1 MNNLHYFASAGTGGD
16 SLLGP
21 LGIDWRLFVLQTVAF
36 AVLLLVLKKW
46 VYPPILV
53 MLDKRDESIK
63 EGLEAAE
70 QAKKAASESEKRTAA
85 MLKKAQQESR
95 TIVAMIEAAEMVAEA
110 EQKAKNQAD
119 SILESARNDVRAEVA
134 QAKKDLRDQMV
145 DLVVDTTRKVTLDT
159 VDPSKDTSLIK
170 KQLEEIK

>member
-1 MNNLHYFASAGTGGD
+1 MNNLHYFASAGAGSD

-46 VYPPILV
+46 VYPPILA

-70 QAKKAASESEKRTAA
+70 QAKKAHSCYAEKGPARIANYCCYC
-85 MLKKAQQESR
+85 QE
-95 TIVAMIEAAEMVAEA
+95 
-110 EQKAKNQAD
+110 
-119 SILESARNDVRAEVA
+119 
-134 QAKKDLRDQMV
+134 
-145 DLVVDTTRKVTLDT
+145 
-159 VDPSKDTSLIK
+159 
-170 KQLEEIK
+170 

>member
-46 VYPPILV
+46 VYPPILA

-95 TIVAMIEAAEMVAEA
+95 TIVATAKNEAAEMVAEA

-134 QAKKDLRDQMV
+134 QAK
-145 DLVVDTTRKVTLDT
+145 
-159 VDPSKDTSLIK
+159 
-170 KQLEEIK
+170 

>member
-1 MNNLHYFASAGTGGD
+1 MNNLHYFASAGAGSD

-36 AVLLLVLKKW
+36 AVLL
-46 VYPPILV
+46 LV

-95 TIVAMIEAAEMVAEA
+95 TIVATAKNEAAEMVAEA

-145 DLVVDTTRKVTLDT
+145 DLVVDTTRKVTLD
-159 VDPSKDTSLIK
+159 PSKDTSLIK

>member
-1 MNNLHYFASAGTGGD
+1 MNNLHYFASAGAGSD

-46 VYPPILV
+46 VYPPILA
-53 MLDKRDESIK
+53 MLDERDESIK

-95 TIVAMIEAAEMVAEA
+95 TIVATAKNEAAEMVAEA
-110 EQKAKNQAD
+110 EQK
-119 SILESARNDVRAEVA
+119 
-134 QAKKDLRDQMV
+134 DLRNQMV

>member
-1 MNNLHYFASAGTGGD
+1 MNNLHYFASAGAGSD

-46 VYPPILV
+46 VYPPILA
-53 MLDKRDESIK
+53 MLDERDESIK

-70 QAKKAASESEKRTAA
+70 QATA
-85 MLKKAQQESR
+85 KN
-95 TIVAMIEAAEMVAEA
+95 EAAEMVAEA

-134 QAKKDLRDQMV
+134 QAKKDLRNQMV

>member
-1 MNNLHYFASAGTGGD
+1 MNNLHYFASAGAGSD

-46 VYPPILV
+46 VYPPILA

-85 MLKKAQQESR
+85 MLKKPNKRPR
-95 TIVAMIEAAEMVAEA
+95 TKPILFSNRLATTSG
-110 EQKAKNQAD
+110 QKLPRPRKICA
-119 SILESARNDVRAEVA
+119 
-134 QAKKDLRDQMV
+134 
-145 DLVVDTTRKVTLDT
+145 TRW
-159 VDPSKDTSLIK
+159 
-170 KQLEEIK
+170 